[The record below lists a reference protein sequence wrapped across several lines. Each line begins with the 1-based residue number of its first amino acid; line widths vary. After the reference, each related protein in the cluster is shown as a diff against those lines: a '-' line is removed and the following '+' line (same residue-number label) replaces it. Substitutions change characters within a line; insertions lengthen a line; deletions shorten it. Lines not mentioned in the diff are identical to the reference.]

1 MKIADTSFKK
11 VWTGGGEIFIAFFV
25 NTGSCPNDLDQAL
38 AWIYFR
44 PVIYFRPFT
53 SRPVH
58 F

>member
-1 MKIADTSFKK
+1 MKTADTSFKK

-25 NTGSCPNDLDQAL
+25 NIRSCANDLDQAL

-44 PVIYFRPFT
+44 PFT